1 MLLWLRFSFIVLR
14 RRTNSLDRAAPAT
27 LFGLYSC
34 AITIHFV
41 APPATATYLE
51 LKLSNGNVIS
61 MDVNRYVRIMI
72 GNPSINDAWAL
83 KAIGSHA
90 DVEVKIFREICC
102 SNWNQN
108 QITDALLL
116 CILRTLWITSSWN
129 FWGWL
134 EWNSTWALGTIKA
147 DNVNWKFETISA
159 RHHTRTPP
167 ANRWCEKMC
176 ALL

>member
-1 MLLWLRFSFIVLR
+1 MLLWLRFFLFFLR

-72 GNPSINDAWAL
+72 GNPSINDA
-83 KAIGSHA
+83 
-90 DVEVKIFREICC
+90 
-102 SNWNQN
+102 
-108 QITDALLL
+108 
-116 CILRTLWITSSWN
+116 
-129 FWGWL
+129 
-134 EWNSTWALGTIKA
+134 
-147 DNVNWKFETISA
+147 
-159 RHHTRTPP
+159 
-167 ANRWCEKMC
+167 
-176 ALL
+176 